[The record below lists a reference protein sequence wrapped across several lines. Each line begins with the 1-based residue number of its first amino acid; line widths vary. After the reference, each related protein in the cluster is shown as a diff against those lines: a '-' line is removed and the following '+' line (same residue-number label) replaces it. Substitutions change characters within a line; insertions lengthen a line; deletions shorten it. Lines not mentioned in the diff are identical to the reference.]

1 MSTEL
6 ERLSP
11 TQLDTQYPVKEIF
24 ENLPIEYPQVY
35 RNIAVEREDSLLPVI
50 VLSGFSGSGKD
61 CTFTPLLETGDAY
74 HVVTA
79 TSRGRRKEKGE
90 PESAYVWMREKKDEE
105 SVEGYYE
112 NLVKEYSLIEYDN
125 HYGNLYGLP
134 AHSMKKQGMGMPV
147 LRVDINGVVNH
158 RKRLP
163 RFGFQPI
170 TVAVM
175 PDSWSQVYESI
186 VKRGAECEEEA
197 LKRFYEDVANV
208 GLYKEN
214 INYFIHN
221 SRFSD
226 IEGVTGLDL
235 SVNALRYLVSKYQ
248 NH

>member
-35 RNIAVEREDSLLPVI
+35 RNIPLERENSLLPVI

-90 PESAYVWMREKKDEE
+90 PECAYVWMRERREDETIDE
-105 SVEGYYE
+105 YYK
-112 NLVKEYSLIEYDN
+112 NLIKEYDLIEKDP
-125 HYGNLYGLP
+125 HYSGLYGLP
-134 AHSMKKQGMGMPV
+134 RSSLLKKGEGMPV
-147 LRVDINGVVNH
+147 IRVDINGVVNH
-158 RKRLP
+158 RRDLP
-163 RFGFQPI
+163 SKGFQPI